1 MRHLFWGLF
10 LLKRNKRLNN
20 CEKWALKNTHNN
32 ATRPNLWVEKSA
44 PAFSFFGGNCIFRSM
59 CVRRIL
65 KTLLHFQQKI
75 KEIYFL
81 RTSTQKPK
89 FIRLWHFFWNSVSQ
103 EKFKLLHVSSFFRP
117 LWIALFSLLFC
128 FSGLALWEKIRLP
141 TRVNELSLWW
151 EMRPVLSREPE
162 SFFRR
167 LAFLWNF

>member
-44 PAFSFFGGNCIFRSM
+44 PAFSFFWGNCIFRSM

-75 KEIYFL
+75 KEMYFL

-89 FIRLWHFFWNSVSQ
+89 FIRLWHFFEILSLKRNSRFCTSPH
-103 EKFKLLHVSSFFRP
+103 FSDHCGLLYF
-117 LWIALFSLLFC
+117 LFSFVFLVWLC
-128 FSGLALWEKIRLP
+128 GKKSGCRREWMSCLCGEKWD
-141 TRVNELSLWW
+141 LS
-151 EMRPVLSREPE
+151 
-162 SFFRR
+162 
-167 LAFLWNF
+167 